1 MKSRGFLLLI
11 FTFALLLR
19 VGFLLF
25 YNNGQMLS
33 DNFYAAD
40 ESSYDQ
46 IAVNFLEGKGMVT
59 DDGLYARRV
68 PVYPFF
74 LAVVYF
80 IFGHSFVAVRFIQ
93 SALSAISCILVYL
106 IGLEAFNKRC
116 GIVAAIICVIYYPF
130 IYMPAYLVTESFF
143 TFLLLSSVYFYL
155 RYYNLRN
162 NNYLFVATL
171 LLGIA
176 ALCRSVIFPF
186 IVFVFIWLLII
197 YTNKIN
203 KLIKALL
210 FVLVGFSLVISPW
223 AFRNYTIYKTFIP
236 GTLETGLFL
245 YLGNNHLATG
255 GTGGWTKW
263 GQDQFVPQDS
273 GKLFTVESDR
283 ELTKKAIEFISHN
296 PKRFLW
302 LCWRKMVNM
311 WRPFY
316 ADARFLNK
324 LLMSLLYVP
333 IMILAVLGIFLAF
346 SNSLAKSCLLFF
358 LIIYLNVIS
367 LITISSIRYRYP
379 IMPFLIIFA
388 ASALVYLKGKVFVK
402 K

>member
-1 MKSRGFLLLI
+1 
-11 FTFALLLR
+11 
-19 VGFLLF
+19 
-25 YNNGQMLS
+25 MLS
-33 DNFYAAD
+33 NNYYASD
-40 ESSYDQ
+40 ENSYDQ

-74 LAVVYF
+74 LAVVYL

-93 SALSAISCILVYL
+93 AIFSASSSILIYL
-106 IGLEAFNKRC
+106 IGTEVFDKRC
-116 GIVAAIICVIYYPF
+116 GIVAALICAVYYPF
-130 IYMPAYLVTESFF
+130 IYMPAYLITESFF
-143 TFLLLSSVYFYL
+143 TFLLISSIYFYI
-155 RYYNLRN
+155 RYYNSRN
-162 NNYLFVATL
+162 NYSLLVATL
-171 LLGIA
+171 LLGIT
-176 ALCRSVIFPF
+176 ALCRSVILPF
-186 IVFVFIWLLII
+186 IVFVFLWLLIV
-197 YTNKIN
+197 YTNKIS
-203 KLIKALL
+203 KLIKALFL
-210 FVLVGFSLVISPW
+210 VLAGFLLVISPW
-223 AFRNYTIYKTFIP
+223 AFRNYAIYKTFVP

-245 YLGNNHLATG
+245 YLGNNHLSTG

-273 GKLFTVESDR
+273 GKLFTIESDR
-283 ELTKKAIEFISHN
+283 ELTKKAIKFISCN

-302 LCWRKMVNM
+302 LCWRKIVNM

-316 ADARFLNK
+316 ADARFFNK
-324 LLMSLLYVP
+324 LIMSLLDIP

-346 SNSLAKSCLLFF
+346 SNSFTKTCLLIL

-388 ASALVYLKGKVFVK
+388 ASALVYLKGKVFAK
-402 K
+402 NNK

>member
-1 MKSRGFLLLI
+1 MLLI